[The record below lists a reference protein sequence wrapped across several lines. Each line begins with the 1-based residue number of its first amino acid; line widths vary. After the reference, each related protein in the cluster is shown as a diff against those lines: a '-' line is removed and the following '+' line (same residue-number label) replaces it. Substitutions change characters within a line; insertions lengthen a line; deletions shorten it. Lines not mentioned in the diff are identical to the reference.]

1 MPDLS
6 TLYSP
11 APYHIISYGTLLGS
25 SIYQSF
31 VNGIVSYRAL
41 SRPQFATLQAALTPV
56 YFALQTA
63 LPVLMALTYP
73 GVKTPSSSSSP
84 LTTTTDP
91 SPSSLPGFLEAK
103 NRYTVLAPIATVFVL
118 NAANLLWA
126 GPVTTRIMKERKR
139 QETRDGKKYHDPGP
153 HSGEMQRLNRAFGQM
168 HGVSALTNLV
178 GLGVTVWYGVL
189 LAERLQ

>member
-1 MPDLS
+1 MSDLS
-6 TLYSP
+6 ILYSP

-31 VNGIVSYRAL
+31 INGIVSYRAL

-63 LPVLMALTYP
+63 LPVIMALTYP
-73 GVKTPSSSSSP
+73 GVKSLSSLSGNTTESSSLSGV
-84 LTTTTDP
+84 LQ
-91 SPSSLPGFLEAK
+91 ER
-103 NRYTVLAPIATVFVL
+103 NRWTVLAPIATVFAL

-126 GPVTTRIMKERKR
+126 GPVTTRIMKERKH
-139 QETRDGKKYHDPGP
+139 QETRDGKKYYEQGP
-153 HSGEMQRLNRAFGQM
+153 QSKEMQRLNRAFSRM

-178 GLGVTVWYGVL
+178 GLGITVWYGFL